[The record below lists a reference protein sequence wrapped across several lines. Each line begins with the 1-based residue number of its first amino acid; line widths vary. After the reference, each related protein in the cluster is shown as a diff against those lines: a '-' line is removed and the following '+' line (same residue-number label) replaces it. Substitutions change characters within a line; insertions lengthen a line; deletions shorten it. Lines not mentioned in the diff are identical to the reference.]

1 MKLRTLA
8 AASAAVGLMAVAS
21 AASAAIS
28 VATTV
33 ADDLFGSTLAAHGQ
47 VMLDDFDAI
56 NSAATSYVGNI
67 IEYPNEFQ
75 NPIST
80 SAPPPWSG
88 GIPIGGAPGPV
99 DPTNYASVQ
108 GGTSATYTMLG
119 GRSLRSFSFY
129 MGSPDTYNK
138 VTFFLL
144 GGGSQVFNGDEI
156 WGGTPQGTGD
166 RGQGFRVYYD
176 FGGAKVTAIAFQSS
190 SDAFEFDGLAGVVPE
205 PAAWTMMIMG
215 FGAAGAMLRSRRRVL
230 VA

>member
-8 AASAAVGLMAVAS
+8 AASAAIGLMAAAS
-21 AASAAIS
+21 AANAAIS

-33 ADDLFGSTLAAHGQ
+33 ADDLHGASLGLYGQ
-47 VMLDDFDAI
+47 VMLDNFDGI
-56 NSAATSYVGNI
+56 NSGSTSYVGNI
-67 IEYPNEFQ
+67 IEYPDEFQ
-75 NPIST
+75 NPIAT

-99 DPTNYASVQ
+99 DNTNYASVQ
-108 GGTSATYTMLG
+108 GGSSATYTMLG
-119 GRSLRSFSFY
+119 GLSLRAFSFY

-138 VTFFLL
+138 VTFNLV
-144 GGGSQVFNGDEI
+144 GGGSEVFNGDAI

-176 FGGAKVTAIAFQSS
+176 FGGARVSSIKFESS

-205 PAAWTMMIMG
+205 PATWTMMIMG
-215 FGAAGAMLRSRRRVL
+215 FGAAGAMLRSRRRIA